1 MRKTTALLAAL
12 ALAGAFQFSGN
23 ALAQPAQGEPYRI
36 GIILPM
42 TGSTAD
48 YGTDFNRGAL
58 LAEEEI
64 NAAGGINGRPIKLV
78 HGDSKNSAKD
88 GVAEF
93 KRLVEV
99 EKLPAIISTM
109 TGVIIPQFPV
119 SRETA
124 TPMMCVGAITP
135 EIRKGG
141 ATVFSNYPLADDE
154 EKEIAEYIVNR
165 LGQKTVA
172 IIYENSAY
180 GKTLSAIFI
189 EEFKKLGGTILAEE
203 VIEKGG
209 RDFRSQIT
217 RIGAT
222 KPPVTVAYAYY
233 AEGGLIVRQAAE
245 LGVKTQFISHG
256 SIQNNSFAEIAG
268 PAADGF
274 ISGSPSWDDSAP
286 QVKAY
291 LDTYK
296 KKYSKDSDLYG
307 PYFYDAV
314 KLYAE
319 AIKRG
324 GYTKEGIIKGLKD
337 IKDFQG
343 VVGKM
348 GFDRSNV
355 VLLPLRFVQFGNG
368 KWNPITK

>member
-1 MRKTTALLAAL
+1 MRKMTLPFGAL
-12 ALAGAFQFSGN
+12 ALAGALAASGA

-58 LAEEEI
+58 LAEEEV
-64 NAAGGINGRPIKLV
+64 NAAGGIGGRPIKLV

-109 TGVIIPQFPV
+109 TGVIVPQFPI

-124 TPMMCVGAITP
+124 TPMICVGAITP
-135 EIRKGG
+135 EIRKAGP
-141 ATVFSNYPLADDE
+141 TVFSNYPLADDE
-154 EKEIAEYIVNR
+154 EKEIAEYIIKK
-165 LGQKTVA
+165 LGHKTAA
-172 IIYENSAY
+172 IISENSAY

-222 KPPVTVAYAYY
+222 NPPVTVTYAYY

-256 SIQNNSFAEIAG
+256 SIQNQSFAEIAG

-274 ISGSPSWDDSAP
+274 ISGSPRWDENAP
-286 QVKAY
+286 EVKAFVERF
-291 LDTYK
+291 K
-296 KKYSKDSDLYG
+296 KKYNRDPDLYG

-314 KLYAE
+314 RLYAA
-319 AIKRG
+319 AIEKG
-324 GYTKEGIIKGLKD
+324 GYSKDGIRQGLKEL
-337 IKDFQG
+337 KDFPG
-343 VVGKM
+343 VNGVMNFGA
-348 GFDRSNV
+348 DNV
-355 VLLPLRFVQFGNG
+355 VLLPLRFVKFEGG
-368 KWNPITK
+368 KWVLIKN

>member
-1 MRKTTALLAAL
+1 MRKTTALFSAL
-12 ALAGAFQFSGN
+12 TLAGALQFAGY
-23 ALAQPAQGEPYRI
+23 ALAQPAQGESYRI

-64 NAAGGINGRPIKLV
+64 NEAGGVGGRPIKLV
-78 HGDSKNSAKD
+78 LGDSKNSAKD

-93 KRLVEV
+93 KRLVELDR
-99 EKLPAIISTM
+99 LPAIISTM
-109 TGVIIPQFPV
+109 TGVIVPQFPI
-119 SRETA
+119 SRETS

-135 EIRKGG
+135 EIRKAG

-154 EKEIAEYIVNR
+154 EKEIADYIVKR
-165 LGQKTVA
+165 LGHKSAA

-180 GKTLSAIFI
+180 GKTLSSIFL
-189 EEFKKLGGTILAEE
+189 EEFKKLGGAILAEE

-217 RIGAT
+217 RIAAT
-222 KPPVTVAYAYY
+222 NPPVTVTYAYY

-245 LGVKTQFISHG
+245 LGLKTQFISHG

-274 ISGSPSWDDSAP
+274 ISGSPSWDPEAP

-291 LDTYK
+291 LDHYR
-296 KKYSKDSDLYG
+296 KKYNKESDLYG

-324 GYTKEGIIKGLKD
+324 GYSKEGILKGLKE
-337 IKDFQG
+337 ITDFQG

-348 GFDRSNV
+348 SFDQSNV
-355 VLLPLRFVQFGNG
+355 VLLPLRFVQFSGG
-368 KWNPITK
+368 KWNLIPK

>member
-1 MRKTTALLAAL
+1 MKKAIALFGAL
-12 ALAGAFQFSGN
+12 ALAGVLASSQAF
-23 ALAQPAQGEPYRI
+23 AQAAQGEPYRI

-48 YGTDFNRGAL
+48 YGTDFNRGAM

-64 NAAGGINGRPIKLV
+64 NAKGGIGGRPIKLV
-78 HGDSKNSAKD
+78 YGDSKNSPKD
-88 GVAEF
+88 AVAEF

-99 EKLPAIISTM
+99 EKLPALISTM
-109 TGVIIPQFPV
+109 TGVIIPQFPL
-119 SRETA
+119 SRESGV
-124 TPMMCVGAITP
+124 PMMAVGAITP

-141 ATVFSNYPLADDE
+141 PTVFSNYPLADDE
-154 EKEIAEYIVNR
+154 EKEIAEYIIKK
-165 LGQKTVA
+165 LGHKTAA
-172 IIYENSAY
+172 IVYENSAY

-189 EEFKKLGGTILAEE
+189 EEFKKLGGSILAEE
-203 VIEKGG
+203 VFEKGG
-209 RDFRSQIT
+209 RDFRSQVT

-222 KPPVTVAYAYY
+222 NPPVTVVYAYY

-256 SIQNNSFAEIAG
+256 AIQNNSFAEIAG

-274 ISGSPSWDDSAP
+274 ISGSPSWDPDAP
-286 QVKAY
+286 QVKIY

-296 KKYSKDSDLYG
+296 KKYGKDSDLYG

-324 GYTKEGIIKGLKD
+324 GYTKEGIQKGLKE
-337 IKDFQG
+337 IGDFQG

-348 GFDRSNV
+348 SFKEGNV
-355 VLLPLRFVQFGNG
+355 VLLPLRFVKFGNG
-368 KWNPITK
+368 KWNLISN

>member
-1 MRKTTALLAAL
+1 MSRTTALFGAL
-12 ALAGAFQFSGN
+12 VLTGALWLCGQAR
-23 ALAQPAQGEPYRI
+23 AQPAQGEPYRI

-58 LAEEEI
+58 LAEEEV
-64 NAAGGINGRPIKLV
+64 NAAGGIGGRPIKLV

>member
-1 MRKTTALLAAL
+1 MRRRIALLATL
-12 ALAGAFQFSGN
+12 AVAGTLQFSGQVR
-23 ALAQPAQGEPYRI
+23 AQQAQGEPYKI

-48 YGTDFNRGAL
+48 YGTDFRRGAEL
-58 LAEEEI
+58 GEEEV
-64 NAAGGINGRPIKLV
+64 NAKGGINGRPIKLEY
-78 HGDSKNSAKD
+78 GDSKNSPKD
-88 GVAEF
+88 AVAEF

-109 TGVIIPQFPV
+109 TGVIIPQFPL
-119 SRETA
+119 SRESN
-124 TPMMCVGAITP
+124 TPMMAVGAITP

-141 ATVFSNYPLADDE
+141 STVFSNYPLADDE
-154 EKEIAEYIVNR
+154 EKEIAEYIINK
-165 LGQKTVA
+165 LGTKTVA
-172 IIYENSAY
+172 IISENSAY
-180 GKTLSAIFI
+180 GKTLSGIFI
-189 EEFKKLGGTILAEE
+189 EEFKKLGGTIAAEE

-209 RDFRSQIT
+209 RDFRSQLT
-217 RIGAT
+217 RIGAQ
-222 KPPVTVAYAYY
+222 KPAVTVVYAYY

-274 ISGSPSWDDSAP
+274 ISGSPSWDPDAP

-296 KKYSKDSDLYG
+296 KKYGKDSDLYG

-324 GYTKEGIIKGLKD
+324 GYTKEGIQKGLKE
-337 IKDFQG
+337 IKDYPG

-348 GFDRSNV
+348 SFDQGNV
-355 VLLPLRFVQFGNG
+355 VLLPLRFVKFENG
-368 KWNPITK
+368 KWTPITR

>member
-1 MRKTTALLAAL
+1 MKKAIALFGAL
-12 ALAGAFQFSGN
+12 ALAGV
-23 ALAQPAQGEPYRI
+23 LASPEARAQAAQGEPYRL

-48 YGTDFNRGAL
+48 YGTDFNRGAM

-64 NAAGGINGRPIKLV
+64 NAKGGINGRPIKLV
-78 HGDSKNSAKD
+78 YGDSKNSPKD
-88 GVAEF
+88 AVAEF

-99 EKLPAIISTM
+99 EKLPAVISTM
-109 TGVIIPQFPV
+109 TGVIIPQFPL
-119 SRETA
+119 SRESGV
-124 TPMMCVGAITP
+124 PMMAVGAITP

-141 ATVFSNYPLADDE
+141 PTVFSNYPLADDE
-154 EKEIAEYIVNR
+154 EKEIAEYIIKK
-165 LGQKTVA
+165 LGHKTAA
-172 IIYENSAY
+172 IVYENSAY

-189 EEFKKLGGTILAEE
+189 EEFKKMGGSILAEE
-203 VIEKGG
+203 VFEKGG
-209 RDFRSQIT
+209 RDFRSQVT

-222 KPPVTVAYAYY
+222 SPPVTVVYAYY

-245 LGVKTQFISHG
+245 LGVKTQFVSHG
-256 SIQNNSFAEIAG
+256 AIQNNSFAEIAG

-274 ISGSPSWDDSAP
+274 ISGSPSWDPDAP
-286 QVKAY
+286 QVKIY

-296 KKYSKDSDLYG
+296 KKYGKDSDLYG

-324 GYTKEGIIKGLKD
+324 GYTKEGIQKGLKE

-348 GFDRSNV
+348 GFDHGNV

-368 KWNPITK
+368 KWNLISK

>member
-1 MRKTTALLAAL
+1 MRKIALLLGL
-12 ALAGAFQFSGN
+12 ALAGAVQASA

-64 NAAGGINGRPIKLV
+64 NAAGGVGGRPIKLV

-109 TGVIIPQFPV
+109 TGVIVPQFPI

-154 EKEIAEYIVNR
+154 EKEIAEYIIKK
-165 LGQKTVA
+165 LGHKTAA

-189 EEFKKLGGTILAEE
+189 EEFKKLGGAILAEE

-222 KPPVTVAYAYY
+222 NPPVTVTYAYY

-268 PAADGF
+268 PAAEGF
-274 ISGSPSWDDSAP
+274 ISGSPSWDDKAP
-286 QVKAY
+286 QVQAY
-291 LDTYK
+291 LERYK
-296 KKYSKDSDLYG
+296 KKYGKDSDLYG

-319 AIKRG
+319 AIRRG
-324 GYTKEGIIKGLKD
+324 GYSKEGILKGLKE

-348 GFDRSNV
+348 GFDHGNV
-355 VLLPLRFVQFGNG
+355 VLLPLRFVKFESG
-368 KWNPITK
+368 KWTPIAK

>member
-1 MRKTTALLAAL
+1 M
-12 ALAGAFQFSGN
+12 
-23 ALAQPAQGEPYRI
+23 
-36 GIILPM
+36 
-42 TGSTAD
+42 
-48 YGTDFNRGAL
+48 
-58 LAEEEI
+58 
-64 NAAGGINGRPIKLV
+64 
-78 HGDSKNSAKD
+78 
-88 GVAEF
+88 
-93 KRLVEV
+93 
-99 EKLPAIISTM
+99 
-109 TGVIIPQFPV
+109 
-119 SRETA
+119 
-124 TPMMCVGAITP
+124 
-135 EIRKGG
+135 
-141 ATVFSNYPLADDE
+141 FSNYPLADDE
-154 EKEIAEYIVNR
+154 EKEIAEYVVNK
-165 LGQKTVA
+165 LGTKTVA

-180 GKTLSAIFI
+180 GKTLSSIFI
-189 EEFKKLGGTILAEE
+189 EEFKKLGGTIAAEE

-217 RIGAT
+217 RIGAQ
-222 KPPVTVAYAYY
+222 KPAVTVVYAYY

-274 ISGSPSWDDSAP
+274 ISGSPSWDPAAP
-286 QVKAY
+286 QVVAY
-291 LDTYK
+291 LDRYK
-296 KKYSKDSDLYG
+296 KKYGKDFDLYG

-324 GYTKEGIIKGLKD
+324 GYSKEGIVKGLKE

-348 GFDRSNV
+348 GFDQGNV

-368 KWNPITK
+368 KWN

>member
-1 MRKTTALLAAL
+1 MMKRAIALFGAM
-12 ALAGAFQFSGN
+12 ALAGAL
-23 ALAQPAQGEPYRI
+23 ALGQAFAQPAQGEPYRI

-48 YGTDFNRGAL
+48 YGTDFNRGAT

-64 NAAGGINGRPIKLV
+64 NAAGGINGRPIELV
-78 HGDSKNSAKD
+78 HGDSKNSPKD

-99 EKLPAIISTM
+99 ENLPAIISTM
-109 TGVIIPQFPV
+109 TGVIVPQFPL

-124 TPMMCVGAITP
+124 TPMMAVGAITP

-141 ATVFSNYPLADDE
+141 PTVFSNYPLADDE
-154 EKEIAEYIVNR
+154 EKGIAEYIIKK
-165 LGQKTVA
+165 LGQNNAA
-172 IIYENSAY
+172 IIYENSSY
-180 GKTLSAIFI
+180 GKTLSSIFI
-189 EEFKKLGGTILAEE
+189 EEFKKLGGTILDEE

-217 RIGAT
+217 RVGAT
-222 KPPVTVAYAYY
+222 QPPVTVVYAYY
-233 AEGGLIVRQAAE
+233 AEGGLIARQAAE

-274 ISGSPSWDDSAP
+274 ISGSPSWDPNAP

-291 LDTYK
+291 LDLYK
-296 KKYSKDSDLYG
+296 NKYGRDSDLYG

-314 KLYAE
+314 KLFSE
-319 AIKRG
+319 AIRHG
-324 GYTKEGIIKGLKD
+324 GYSREGILKGLKE

-348 GFDRSNV
+348 SFDQGNV
-355 VLLPLRFVQFGNG
+355 VQLPLRFVQFGDG
-368 KWNPITK
+368 KWNLISK

>member
-1 MRKTTALLAAL
+1 MRKTTVLLGAL
-12 ALAGAFQFSGN
+12 ALAGVLQFPGHAF
-23 ALAQPAQGEPYRI
+23 AQPAQGEPYRI

-64 NAAGGINGRPIKLV
+64 NAAGGVNGRPIKLV

-165 LGQKTVA
+165 LGQKTAA

-203 VIEKGG
+203 VVEKGG
-209 RDFRSQIT
+209 REFRSQIT

-222 KPPVTVAYAYY
+222 RPPVTVTYAYY

-291 LDTYK
+291 LDLYK

-324 GYTKEGIIKGLKD
+324 GYTKEGIIKGLKE

-348 GFDRSNV
+348 GFDQGNV

-368 KWNPITK
+368 KWNPIAK

>member
-1 MRKTTALLAAL
+1 MRMIFAWVGAL
-12 ALAGAFQFSGN
+12 ALGALGVPHPAQ
-23 ALAQPAQGEPYRI
+23 AQPAQGEPYRI

-42 TGSTAD
+42 TGATAD
-48 YGTDFNRGAL
+48 YGTDFNRGAV

-64 NAAGGINGRPIKLV
+64 NAAGGIGGRPIKLAL
-78 HGDSKNSAKD
+78 GDSKNSPKD

-99 EKLPAIISTM
+99 ERLPGIISTM
-109 TGVIIPQFPV
+109 TGVIVPQFPL
-119 SRETA
+119 SRESS
-124 TPMMCVGAITP
+124 TPMICVGAITP

-141 ATVFSNYPLADDE
+141 PTVFSNYPLADDE
-154 EKEIAEYIVNR
+154 EREIAQYIVER
-165 LGQKTVA
+165 LGHKTAA
-172 IIYENSAY
+172 IIYENSSY
-180 GKTLSAIFI
+180 GKTLSTIFI
-189 EEFKKLGGTILAEE
+189 EEFKKLGGSILAEE

-217 RIGAT
+217 RIGAV
-222 KPPVTVAYAYY
+222 KPPVTVTYAYY

-256 SIQNNSFAEIAG
+256 SIQNQSFAEIAG
-268 PAADGF
+268 PAAEGF
-274 ISGSPSWDDSAP
+274 ISGSPSWDENAP

-291 LDTYK
+291 LDLYK
-296 KKYSKDSDLYG
+296 KKYNRTSDLYG

-314 KLYAE
+314 KLFAE
-319 AIKRG
+319 AIRRG
-324 GYTKEGIIKGLKD
+324 GYSREGIQKGLKE

-348 GFDRSNV
+348 GFDHGNV
-355 VLLPLRFVQFGNG
+355 VLLPLRFVRFEGG
-368 KWNPITK
+368 KWAPIPR

>member
-1 MRKTTALLAAL
+1 MKRAIALFGAL
-12 ALAGAFQFSGN
+12 AFAGALASGQAGAQF
-23 ALAQPAQGEPYRI
+23 AQGEPYQI

-48 YGTDFNRGAL
+48 YGTDFNRGAR

-64 NAAGGINGRPIKLV
+64 NAAGGINGHPIKLV
-78 HGDSKNSAKD
+78 LGDSKNSPKD

-109 TGVIIPQFPV
+109 TGVIVPQFPL
-119 SRETA
+119 SRETG
-124 TPMMCVGAITP
+124 TPMMAVGAITP

-141 ATVFSNYPLADDE
+141 PTVFSNYPLADDE
-154 EKEIAEYIVNR
+154 EKGIAEYIVR
-165 LGQKTVA
+165 KLGQKNAA

-180 GKTLSAIFI
+180 GKTLSSIFI
-189 EEFKKLGGTILAEE
+189 EEFNKLGGTILAEE

-217 RIGAT
+217 RVAAAQ
-222 KPPVTVAYAYY
+222 PPVTVVYAYY

-274 ISGSPSWDDSAP
+274 ISGSPSWDPEAP

-291 LDTYK
+291 LDLYK
-296 KKYSKDSDLYG
+296 KKYGRDSDLYG

-324 GYTKEGIIKGLKD
+324 GYSKEGILTGLKE

-348 GFDRSNV
+348 SFDHGNV
-355 VLLPLRFVQFGNG
+355 VLLPLRFVQFSDG
-368 KWNPITK
+368 KWSLISK

>member
-1 MRKTTALLAAL
+1 MKTALLGAL
-12 ALAGAFQFSGN
+12 ALAGVLASGQAF
-23 ALAQPAQGEPYRI
+23 AQAAQGEPYKI

-48 YGTDFNRGAL
+48 YGTDFKRGAEL
-58 LAEEEI
+58 GEEEI
-64 NAAGGINGRPIKLV
+64 NAKGGINGRPIKLEY
-78 HGDSKNSAKD
+78 GDSKNSPKD
-88 GVAEF
+88 AVAEF

-109 TGVIIPQFPV
+109 TGVIIPQFPL
-119 SRETA
+119 SRESN
-124 TPMMCVGAITP
+124 TPMMAVGAITP

-141 ATVFSNYPLADDE
+141 PTVFSNYPLADDE
-154 EKEIAEYIVNR
+154 EKEIAEYVINK
-165 LGQKTVA
+165 LGTKTVA

-180 GKTLSAIFI
+180 GKTLSSIFI
-189 EEFKKLGGTILAEE
+189 EEFKKLGGTIAAEE

-217 RIGAT
+217 RIGAQ
-222 KPPVTVAYAYY
+222 KPAVTVVYAYY

-274 ISGSPSWDDSAP
+274 ISGSPSWDPAAP
-286 QVKAY
+286 QVVAY
-291 LDTYK
+291 LDRYK
-296 KKYSKDSDLYG
+296 KKYGKDSDLYG

-319 AIKRG
+319 AIRRG
-324 GYTKEGIIKGLKD
+324 GYTKEGILKGLKE

-348 GFDRSNV
+348 AFDQGNV
-355 VLLPLRFVQFGNG
+355 VLLPLRFVKFTAG
-368 KWNPITK
+368 KWAPIPK

>member
-1 MRKTTALLAAL
+1 MRKATALFGAL
-12 ALAGAFQFSGN
+12 TLAGALQFAGH
-23 ALAQPAQGEPYRI
+23 ALAQPAQSEPYRI

-48 YGTDFNRGAL
+48 YGTDFNRGVQ

-64 NAAGGINGRPIKLV
+64 NEAGGIGGRPIKLV
-78 HGDSKNSAKD
+78 LGDSKNSAKD

-99 EKLPAIISTM
+99 DKLPAIISTM
-109 TGVIIPQFPV
+109 TGVIVPQFPI
-119 SRETA
+119 SRETS

-135 EIRKGG
+135 EIRKAG

-154 EKEIAEYIVNR
+154 EKEIAEYIVKR
-165 LGQKTVA
+165 LGHKTAA

-180 GKTLSAIFI
+180 GKTLSSIFI
-189 EEFKKLGGTILAEE
+189 EEFKKLGGAILAEE
-203 VIEKGG
+203 VIEKGR

-222 KPPVTVAYAYY
+222 NPPVTVTYAYY

-245 LGVKTQFISHG
+245 LGLKTQFISHG

-274 ISGSPSWDDSAP
+274 ISGSPSWDPEAP
-286 QVKAY
+286 QVEAY
-291 LDTYK
+291 LDHYR
-296 KKYSKDSDLYG
+296 KKYNKESDLYG

-324 GYTKEGIIKGLKD
+324 GYSKEGILKGLKE

-348 GFDRSNV
+348 SFDQGNV
-355 VLLPLRFVQFGNG
+355 VLLPLRFVQFGGG
-368 KWNPITK
+368 KWNLIQK